1 MAASSSMETPD
12 VNEQL
17 MAQIDGE
24 LNSETSFFA
33 SAIAASQQVV
43 DLSGEATR
51 NPASLGLNDNDES
64 PVFAVAGRESPLFG
78 NEGCG
83 NNPDEAGDNSPNEGG
98 DNNPDE
104 GGDNNPDATPNEGGD
119 NNPDEGGGA
128 IPNEGGDTTPK
139 EWNGSAAG
147 STQDA
152 IAPRITPGHWQ
163 LSAMDM
169 IGVGFGQIEEVPVTC
184 VKCKYPIAEPMRA
197 RKFGKQGG
205 EPSFVC
211 RLCGNIIA
219 MVYKKLDINN
229 LEESGLELSFLKGNE
244 VESFFAQAKLSV
256 GDDATLQWSKL
267 RECLIRHFVE
277 RKVHRATNLISQ
289 EQLPLSVWAAR
300 GFDVEAIKRGKRCFP
315 HPDFGEVWSTPLKT
329 ISHEQVT
336 RSYLIPLVVLLGTH
350 IWLPPLNSP
359 WLPCTTAGLGPPAKC
374 PWFHLIS
381 PPRSSC
387 MISP

>member
-1 MAASSSMETPD
+1 MAGAPPMETTD
-12 VNEQL
+12 INEQL

-24 LNSETSFFA
+24 LNSKTNFHA

-43 DLSGEATR
+43 DLSGEAPSD
-51 NPASLGLNDNDES
+51 PASMGLNDNAES

-78 NEGCG
+78 NEG
-83 NNPDEAGDNSPNEGG
+83 G

-104 GGDNNPDATPNEGGD
+104 GGDAT
-119 NNPDEGGGA
+119 
-128 IPNEGGDTTPK
+128 PNEGGDTTPK
-139 EWNGSAAG
+139 EWLSSAAG
-147 STQDA
+147 STKDG
-152 IAPRITPGHWQ
+152 IGPRITPGHWN

-169 IGVGFGQIEEVPVTC
+169 IGVGFEQIVSVPVTC
-184 VKCKYPIAEPMRA
+184 IKCKYPIAEPMRA
-197 RKFGKQGG
+197 RKFGKQGAD
-205 EPSFVC
+205 PTFVC

-229 LEESGLELSFLKGNE
+229 LEESGLELSFLKGCD
-244 VESFFAQAKLSV
+244 VESFFCQAQKAI

-315 HPDFGEVWSTPLKT
+315 HPDFGEVWATPLKT

-336 RSYLIPLVVLLGTH
+336 RSY
-350 IWLPPLNSP
+350 
-359 WLPCTTAGLGPPAKC
+359 
-374 PWFHLIS
+374 
-381 PPRSSC
+381 
-387 MISP
+387 